1 MNTAQTIQNYLQQI
15 PQGKPFTT
23 ASLRKFA
30 SSANVRQILSRLV
43 KAGKIS
49 RAARGVFV
57 RPQEVSYLGKVLP
70 EAQEIAQAVAQA
82 SGERIAVHG
91 AEAARILQ
99 LSTQAPLKPI
109 FYTTG
114 NTRRIKSGN
123 REIIL
128 KHVNPRKLINPGTTV
143 GLVISALWYLGKNN
157 VTMPIIEKLKKL
169 LSSEEFSELLEY
181 THQMPAWMADM
192 FYRYQRVSEC
202 QTTS

>member
-1 MNTAQTIQNYLQQI
+1 MRTTKAVQKHIMQI
-15 PQGKPFTT
+15 PKGKPFTT

-30 SSANVRQILSRLV
+30 SSANARQVLSRLV
-43 KAGKIS
+43 KAGKIT

-57 RPQEVSYLGKVLP
+57 RPKEAPYLGKVLP
-70 EAQEIAQAVAQA
+70 ESQEIAQAVAQA
-82 SGERIAVHG
+82 SGETIAVHG

-99 LSTQAPLKPI
+99 LSTQVPLKPT

-128 KHVNPRKLINPGTTV
+128 KHVNSRKLVKPGTMI

-157 VTMPIIEKLKKL
+157 VTMTVIEKIKKL
-169 LSSEEFSELLEY
+169 LAPEEFSELLKY

-192 FYRYQRVSEC
+192 FYRYQR
-202 QTTS
+202 TSDYYFL